1 MKKYLAG
8 IFYSLPVQLVL
19 LHIRRYQ
26 VLLVFWYILFATI
39 SGNFLEAYGA
49 NSLYLAPEYL
59 SHVNALSTFMVG
71 FCIAIFIM
79 SWNITTFILH
89 AKHIKFLATTAQP
102 FLKYCINNAL
112 IPLAFVITYLV
123 YAVRY
128 AHTQQLQG
136 AGQIAM
142 LIISSLLGFVLS
154 ITIASIYFYNAD
166 KTIYRG
172 MQAVLTNANLKY
184 ERKSRR
190 RRKFINEEVHVEWFL
205 SARLGLRKPRIVRH
219 YSQQFLDSIFKR
231 HHFAAVLIIM
241 FAFLSLIAMGYFSD
255 RRIFQFPAAA
265 SITVFFAILIAAAGA
280 VSLFLRNWGIP
291 VLVGAIILF
300 NWLYRHNIIDLRNKA
315 FGLNYV
321 NTRQRPAYNSNT
333 ITQLASDANMAADK
347 NNYEQIL
354 NRWKQKQDTTNGKP
368 ILYIVD
374 VSGGGIRSATFSM
387 NVLQALDSI
396 TNGTFMRHTVLINGA
411 SGGMLGAAYF
421 RQLYWEKQQGHITR
435 LADRKYVDDIATDL
449 LNPLFISFVSRDLMG
464 PVRKFK
470 ENGNIYPKDRGY
482 AFEQKLNDNT
492 HGLLNKKLGDYAAAE
507 QQADIPAI
515 FFNSTI
521 NRDGRQMIISTQP
534 VRFLMRPVKDT
545 NANIVADPDAVDFTS
560 FFSNQE
566 PYNLRVLSALRMNAT
581 FPYVLPNVSLPSNP
595 VIDVMDAGL
604 HDNFGQSTSMRF
616 ISTFNTWLAQNTS
629 NVVLVQIRDR
639 PIADWD
645 STVAPVSVTDFIT
658 QPLTILQN
666 NWYKLQDYYQADQA
680 AYLSQ
685 IPGLNLKRLLFIY
698 EPEANKASASLSFHL
713 TNAEKVDI
721 AAALYNSFNQKTFQE
736 IKRLNNAGQP
746 R

>member
-59 SHVNALSTFMVG
+59 NRVNALSTAMVG

-112 IPLAFVITYLV
+112 IPLAFVITYVV

-128 AHTQQLQG
+128 AHTQQLLG
-136 AGQIAM
+136 AGQIVV

-154 ITIASIYFYNAD
+154 IAIAAIYFFNAD
-166 KTIYRG
+166 RTIYRR

-184 ERKSRR
+184 ERKAKR

-205 SARLGLRKPRIVRH
+205 SARLQLRRPRIVRH

-231 HHFAAVLIIM
+231 HHIAAVIIIM
-241 FAFLSLIAMGYFSD
+241 LAFLSLITLGYFSD
-255 RRIFQFPAAA
+255 KRIFQFPAAA

-280 VSLFLRNWGIP
+280 VSLFLRSWGIP

-300 NWLYRHNIIDLRNKA
+300 NWLYRNNIIDLHNKA
-315 FGLNYV
+315 FGLNYT
-321 NTRQRPAYNSNT
+321 NTQQRPAYNRST
-333 ITQLASDANMAADK
+333 IMQLASEENIAADK

-354 NRWKQKQDTTNGKP
+354 NRWKQKQDTTHGKP
-368 ILYIVD
+368 VLYVVD
-374 VSGGGIRSATFSM
+374 VSGGGIRSATFTM
-387 NVLQALDSI
+387 NVLQTLDSI
-396 TNGTFMRHTVLINGA
+396 TNGAFMQHTVLINGA

-421 RQLYWEKQQGHITR
+421 RQLYWEKQQGHIASLT
-435 LADRKYVDDIATDL
+435 DRKYVDDISSDL

-470 ENGNIYPKDRGY
+470 ENDNIYPKDRGY

-492 HGLLNKKLGDYAAAE
+492 HGFLNKKLGDYAAAE
-507 QQADIPAI
+507 QQAAIPAI
-515 FFNSTI
+515 FFNSTV

-545 NANIVADPDAVDFTS
+545 NANINADPDAVDFTS
-560 FFSNQE
+560 FFKNQS
-566 PYNLRVLSALRMNAT
+566 PYNLHVLSALRMNAT
-581 FPYVLPNVSLPSNP
+581 FPYVLPNVSLPSSTE
-595 VIDVMDAGL
+595 IDVMDAGL
-604 HDNFGQSTSMRF
+604 HDNFGQSTSLRF
-616 ISTFNTWLAQNTS
+616 ISTFNKWLVKNTS
-629 NVVLVQIRDR
+629 SVVLVQIRDR
-639 PIADWD
+639 PLSDWD
-645 STVAPVSVTDFIT
+645 SAVAPASVLDFIT
-658 QPLTILQN
+658 QPLTLLQN

-680 AYLSQ
+680 AYVSH
-685 IPGLNLKRLLFIY
+685 IPGLNFKRLLFIY
-698 EPEANKASASLSFHL
+698 EPESKKSSASLSFHL

-721 AAALYNSFNQKTFQE
+721 AAALYNRFNQRTFRA
-736 IKRLNNAGQP
+736 IKELSP
-746 R
+746 